1 MLGYVMVCDEIWT
14 KRLHTRES
22 SKHFK
27 VKWLETNFY
36 HESAMWTFI
45 LFLKVFETELNSCC
59 ILCYSMLWY
68 GMTRVE
74 SQESLRLHAM
84 VCDFNAMAWVSSDVL
99 WHFNAKLCYGV
110 CC

>member
-1 MLGYVMVCDEIWT
+1 MLGYVMVCDEILT

-27 VKWLETNFY
+27 VKWLETKFY

-45 LFLKVFETELNSCC
+45 LFLKAFETELNSCC
-59 ILCYSMLWY
+59 ILSYSMLWY

-99 WHFNAKLCYGV
+99 AFQC
-110 CC
+110 